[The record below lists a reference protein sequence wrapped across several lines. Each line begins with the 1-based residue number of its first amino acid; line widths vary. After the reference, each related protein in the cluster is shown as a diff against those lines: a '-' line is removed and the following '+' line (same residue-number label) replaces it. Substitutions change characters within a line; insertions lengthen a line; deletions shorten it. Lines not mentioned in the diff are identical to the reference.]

1 MDLDLSGKRA
11 LVIGG
16 NDDITQ
22 AIVTALLAQDVSVAV
37 TYQQEDEYAS
47 SLFSLLEEKQNGSFA
62 VQANSAD
69 AQAVT
74 GLMETVRQRFEQ
86 IEILINNAER
96 ISHAPLKE
104 LTLSTWQQTLDANL
118 TSVYL
123 VTQAAL
129 DLMRHGGSIINVSA
143 CLAAVG
149 MRGKAHFTASKAGV
163 IGFTRS
169 ICKELGAENIRVNVL
184 APGVIATGEMSQ
196 LSPEQRGRYAY
207 LAALG
212 RLGRPEE
219 VANAALFLA
228 SDLSGFITGA
238 TIPVDG
244 GVGGI
249 AAF

>member
-1 MDLDLSGKRA
+1 
-11 LVIGG
+11 
-16 NDDITQ
+16 
-22 AIVTALLAQDVSVAV
+22 
-37 TYQQEDEYAS
+37 
-47 SLFSLLEEKQNGSFA
+47 
-62 VQANSAD
+62 
-69 AQAVT
+69 
-74 GLMETVRQRFEQ
+74 
-86 IEILINNAER
+86 
-96 ISHAPLKE
+96 
-104 LTLSTWQQTLDANL
+104 
-118 TSVYL
+118 
-123 VTQAAL
+123 
-129 DLMRHGGSIINVSA
+129 
-143 CLAAVG
+143 
-149 MRGKAHFTASKAGV
+149 
-163 IGFTRS
+163 
-169 ICKELGAENIRVNVL
+169 